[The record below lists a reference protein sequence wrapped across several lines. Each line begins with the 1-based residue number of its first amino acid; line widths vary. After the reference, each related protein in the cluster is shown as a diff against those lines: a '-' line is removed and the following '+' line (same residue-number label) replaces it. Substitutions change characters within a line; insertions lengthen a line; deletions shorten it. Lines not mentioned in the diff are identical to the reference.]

1 MRSGNGNAELPEIVS
16 AQGDRLRDR
25 SGREYIDLCMG
36 YGSVW
41 LGHNHPAVTQALITQ
56 LDGYSAPG
64 YLPTAA
70 QDAVHM
76 AMAAF
81 MPDTHFLGGLYS
93 TGMEAVETALRAACV
108 QTGRCDIAGFG
119 GSVHGRSFVTAA
131 IGGKSGAA
139 APEFVHT
146 LQPFTPDGLELLEAD
161 LTRLSERV
169 PLAAIIVEPVQMTAG
184 GHEISPV
191 ACRVLHRIA
200 RDKGIAVIFD
210 ETLTGLHR
218 CGPRFY
224 ADLAGDWPDIVVLG
238 KGMANGFPCAAVVLR
253 KGFAWDRARVK
264 PGSTFW
270 NHPLA
275 CAAASATMEQLSC
288 NEAGARVERIATGIT
303 GILGE
308 LELRGRGAMW
318 CLGVPDR
325 DRIAVFAQKLLAQG
339 VVVSY
344 FDRYIRLL
352 PSVMAES
359 ETLLQACG
367 TIRKVY
373 ADTFG

>member
-119 GSVHGRSFVTAA
+119 AGVAQTILAWLEDGTL
-131 IGGKSGAA
+131 
-139 APEFVHT
+139 PPPQVHT
-146 LQPFTPDGLELLEAD
+146 PV
-161 LTRLSERV
+161 RL
-169 PLAAIIVEPVQMTAG
+169 IVRT
-184 GHEISPV
+184 SS
-191 ACRVLHRIA
+191 
-200 RDKGIAVIFD
+200 
-210 ETLTGLHR
+210 TGA
-218 CGPRFY
+218 P
-224 ADLAGDWPDIVVLG
+224 
-238 KGMANGFPCAAVVLR
+238 
-253 KGFAWDRARVK
+253 
-264 PGSTFW
+264 
-270 NHPLA
+270 
-275 CAAASATMEQLSC
+275 
-288 NEAGARVERIATGIT
+288 
-303 GILGE
+303 
-308 LELRGRGAMW
+308 
-318 CLGVPDR
+318 
-325 DRIAVFAQKLLAQG
+325 
-339 VVVSY
+339 
-344 FDRYIRLL
+344 
-352 PSVMAES
+352 
-359 ETLLQACG
+359 
-367 TIRKVY
+367 
-373 ADTFG
+373 